1 MENKIVDYIYGE
13 FELEDVLI
21 ELINCDAVQR
31 LKHIHQVG
39 ATYLIKKELNVNR
52 LEHSIGVMLLIRLLG
67 GSLKEQIAGL
77 LHDISHTAFSHVID
91 FVFNNSDE
99 DYHELIFDEV
109 VINSKIPYIL
119 NKYGYDF
126 KEILEN
132 EEQWTILERK
142 APRLCA
148 DRVDYTL
155 RDMYKYGFTNKNEIN
170 EFLKNIQVVNGEIV
184 TKDIES
190 ARWFLE
196 LYYTEVI
203 DFFMNPINGYSY
215 DKLSKAIKIAIDE
228 NELNLKD
235 ILKTDN
241 EVIDILNRS
250 KNNKIISLMKS
261 LNKNVKLRINEDKYD
276 IFIKGKTRLIDPGV
290 GIRGKVY
297 SLSELDN
304 SVELINTKA
313 KAKMEKGVYIEIL

>member
-1 MENKIVDYIYGE
+1 MENNIVDYIYGE

-31 LKHIHQVG
+31 LKYIHQVG
-39 ATYLIKKELNVNR
+39 ATYLIKEELNVNR
-52 LEHSIGVMLLIRLLG
+52 LEHSIGVMLLIRMLG

-91 FVFNNSDE
+91 FVFDNSDE

-132 EEQWTILERK
+132 EEKWTILEKK
-142 APRLCA
+142 APKLCA

-184 TKDIES
+184 TNDIES
-190 ARWFLE
+190 ARWFLD

-250 KNNKIISLMKS
+250 ENNKIKSLMKS

>member
-13 FELEDVLI
+13 FELEDALI

-31 LKHIHQVG
+31 LKYIHQVG
-39 ATYLIKKELNVNR
+39 ATYLIKEELNVNR
-52 LEHSIGVMLLIRLLG
+52 FEHSIGVMLLIRLLG

-126 KEILEN
+126 KEILGN
-132 EEQWTILERK
+132 EEKWTILERK
-142 APRLCA
+142 APKLCA

-155 RDMYKYGFTNKNEIN
+155 IDMYKYGFANKNEIN

-184 TKDIES
+184 TRNIES
-190 ARWFLE
+190 ARWFLD

-215 DKLSKAIKIAIDE
+215 DKLSKAIKIAMYE

-241 EVIDILNRS
+241 EVIDLLKTS
-250 KNNKIISLMKS
+250 KNNKIKSLMKS
-261 LNKNVKLRINEDKYD
+261 LNKNVKLRINEDNYD

-290 GIRGKVY
+290 SIRGKVY

>member
-1 MENKIVDYIYGE
+1 MENNIVDYIYGE

-31 LKHIHQVG
+31 LKYIHQVG
-39 ATYLIKKELNVNR
+39 ATYLIKEELNVNR
-52 LEHSIGVMLLIRLLG
+52 LEHSIGVMLLIRMLG

-91 FVFNNSDE
+91 FVFDNSDE

-132 EEQWTILERK
+132 EEKWTILEKK
-142 APRLCA
+142 APKLCA

-184 TKDIES
+184 TNDIES

-250 KNNKIISLMKS
+250 ENNKIKSLMKS

-290 GIRGKVY
+290 SICGKVY

>member
-31 LKHIHQVG
+31 LKYIHQVG
-39 ATYLIKKELNVNR
+39 ATYLIKEELNVNR
-52 LEHSIGVMLLIRLLG
+52 LEHSIGVMLLIRMLG

-91 FVFNNSDE
+91 FVFDNSDE

-132 EEQWTILERK
+132 EEKWTILEKK
-142 APRLCA
+142 APKLCA

-184 TKDIES
+184 TNDIES

-250 KNNKIISLMKS
+250 ENNKIKSLMKS

>member
-1 MENKIVDYIYGE
+1 MENNIVDYIYGE

-31 LKHIHQVG
+31 LKYIHQVG
-39 ATYLIKKELNVNR
+39 ATYLIKEELNVNR
-52 LEHSIGVMLLIRLLG
+52 LEHSIGVMLLIRMLG

-91 FVFNNSDE
+91 FVFDNSDE

-132 EEQWTILERK
+132 EEKWTILEKK
-142 APRLCA
+142 APKLCA

-184 TKDIES
+184 TNDIES

-250 KNNKIISLMKS
+250 ENNKIKNLMKS

>member
-1 MENKIVDYIYGE
+1 MENNIVDYIYGE

-31 LKHIHQVG
+31 LKYIHQVG
-39 ATYLIKKELNVNR
+39 ATYLIKEELNVNR
-52 LEHSIGVMLLIRLLG
+52 LEHSIGVMLLIRMLG

-91 FVFNNSDE
+91 FVFDNSDE

-132 EEQWTILERK
+132 EEKWTILEKK
-142 APRLCA
+142 APKLCA

-184 TKDIES
+184 TNDIES
-190 ARWFLE
+190 ARWFLD

-250 KNNKIISLMKS
+250 ENNKIKSLMKS

-304 SVELINTKA
+304 CVELINTKA

>member
-1 MENKIVDYIYGE
+1 MENNIVDYIYGE

-31 LKHIHQVG
+31 LKYIHQVG
-39 ATYLIKKELNVNR
+39 ATYLIKEELNVNR
-52 LEHSIGVMLLIRLLG
+52 LEHSIGVMLLIRMLG

-109 VINSKIPYIL
+109 VINSKIPCIL
-119 NKYGYDF
+119 NKHGYDF

-142 APRLCA
+142 APKLCA

-184 TKDIES
+184 TNDIES

-250 KNNKIISLMKS
+250 ENNKIKSLMKS

>member
-31 LKHIHQVG
+31 LKYIHQVG
-39 ATYLIKKELNVNR
+39 ATYLIKEELNVNR
-52 LEHSIGVMLLIRLLG
+52 LEHSIGVMLLIRMLG

-91 FVFNNSDE
+91 FVFDNSDE

-109 VINSKIPYIL
+109 VTNSKIPYIL
-119 NKYGYDF
+119 NKYEYDF

-132 EEQWTILERK
+132 EDKWTILEKK
-142 APRLCA
+142 APKLCA

-170 EFLKNIQVVNGEIV
+170 EFLKNIQVLNGEIV

-190 ARWFLE
+190 ARWFLD

-250 KNNKIISLMKS
+250 KNNKIKSLMKS
-261 LNKNVKLRINEDKYD
+261 LNKNVELRINEDKYD

-290 GIRGKVY
+290 NIEGKIHP
-297 SLSELDN
+297 LSNLDN
-304 SVELINTKA
+304 RIENININA

>member
-21 ELINCDAVQR
+21 ELINCDALQR
-31 LKHIHQVG
+31 LKNIHQVG
-39 ATYLIKKELNVNR
+39 ATYLIKEELNVNR
-52 LEHSIGVMLLIRLLG
+52 FEHSIGVMLLIRLLG

-91 FVFNNSDE
+91 FVFDNSDE

-170 EFLKNIQVVNGEIV
+170 EFLKNIQVLDGEIV
-184 TKDIES
+184 TNDIES

-250 KNNKIISLMKS
+250 ENNKIKSLMKS

-290 GIRGKVY
+290 SIGGKVY

-304 SVELINTKA
+304 NVELINKKA

>member
-31 LKHIHQVG
+31 LKYIHQVG
-39 ATYLIKKELNVNR
+39 ATYLIKEELNVNR
-52 LEHSIGVMLLIRLLG
+52 FEHSIGVMLLIRLLG

-91 FVFNNSDE
+91 FVFDNSDE

-170 EFLKNIQVVNGEIV
+170 EFLKNIQVLDGEIV
-184 TKDIES
+184 TNDIES

-250 KNNKIISLMKS
+250 KNNQIISLMKS

>member
-1 MENKIVDYIYGE
+1 MENNIVDYIYGE

-31 LKHIHQVG
+31 LKYIHQVG
-39 ATYLIKKELNVNR
+39 ATYLIKEELNVNR
-52 LEHSIGVMLLIRLLG
+52 LEHSIGVMLLIRMLG

-91 FVFNNSDE
+91 FVFDNSDE

-132 EEQWTILERK
+132 EEKWTILEKK
-142 APRLCA
+142 APKLCA

-184 TKDIES
+184 TNDIES

-215 DKLSKAIKIAIDE
+215 DKLSKAIKIAIDD

-250 KNNKIISLMKS
+250 ENNKIKSLMKS

-304 SVELINTKA
+304 CVELINTKA

>member
-1 MENKIVDYIYGE
+1 MENNIVDYIYGE

-31 LKHIHQVG
+31 LKYIHQVG
-39 ATYLIKKELNVNR
+39 ATYLIKEELNVNR
-52 LEHSIGVMLLIRLLG
+52 LEHSIGVMLLIRMLG

-91 FVFNNSDE
+91 FVFDNSDE

-132 EEQWTILERK
+132 EEKWTILEKK
-142 APRLCA
+142 APKLCA

-184 TKDIES
+184 TNDIES

-250 KNNKIISLMKS
+250 ENNKIKNLMKS

-290 GIRGKVY
+290 SICGKVY

>member
-31 LKHIHQVG
+31 LKYIHQVG
-39 ATYLIKKELNVNR
+39 ATYLIKEELNVNR
-52 LEHSIGVMLLIRLLG
+52 LEHSIGVMLLIRMLG

-91 FVFNNSDE
+91 FVFDNSDE

-109 VINSKIPYIL
+109 VINSKIPCIL

-132 EEQWTILERK
+132 EEQWTILEKK

-155 RDMYKYGFTNKNEIN
+155 RDMYKYGFTNKSEIN

-184 TKDIES
+184 TNDIES

-215 DKLSKAIKIAIDE
+215 DKLSSAIKIAIDE

-250 KNNKIISLMKS
+250 ENNKIKSLMKS

>member
-1 MENKIVDYIYGE
+1 MENNIVDYIYGE

-31 LKHIHQVG
+31 LKYIHQVG
-39 ATYLIKKELNVNR
+39 ATYLIKEELNVNR
-52 LEHSIGVMLLIRLLG
+52 LEHSIGVMLLIRMLG

-132 EEQWTILERK
+132 EEKWTILEKK
-142 APRLCA
+142 APKLCA

-184 TKDIES
+184 TNDIES

-250 KNNKIISLMKS
+250 ENNKIKSLMKS

>member
-13 FELEDVLI
+13 FELEYVLI
-21 ELINCDAVQR
+21 ELINCDALQR
-31 LKHIHQVG
+31 LKNIHQVG
-39 ATYLIKKELNVNR
+39 ATYLIKEELNVNR
-52 LEHSIGVMLLIRLLG
+52 FEHSIGVMLLIRLLG

-91 FVFNNSDE
+91 FVFDNSDE

-170 EFLKNIQVVNGEIV
+170 EFLKNIQVLDGEIV
-184 TKDIES
+184 TNDIES

-250 KNNKIISLMKS
+250 ENNKIKSLMKS

-290 GIRGKVY
+290 SIGGKVY

-304 SVELINTKA
+304 NVELINKKA

>member
-21 ELINCDAVQR
+21 ELINCDALQR
-31 LKHIHQVG
+31 LKNIHQVG
-39 ATYLIKKELNVNR
+39 AIYLIKEELNVNR
-52 LEHSIGVMLLIRLLG
+52 FEHSIGVMLLIRLLG

-91 FVFNNSDE
+91 FVFDNSDE

-170 EFLKNIQVVNGEIV
+170 EFLKNIQVLDGEIV
-184 TKDIES
+184 TNDIES

-250 KNNKIISLMKS
+250 ENNKIKSLMKS

-290 GIRGKVY
+290 SIGGKVY

-304 SVELINTKA
+304 NVELINKKA

>member
-39 ATYLIKKELNVNR
+39 STYLIKEELNVNR
-52 LEHSIGVMLLIRLLG
+52 FEHSIGVMLLIRMLG

-132 EEQWTILERK
+132 EEKWTILEKK
-142 APRLCA
+142 APKLCA

-170 EFLKNIQVVNGEIV
+170 EFLKNIQVLDGEIV

-190 ARWFLE
+190 ARWFLD

-250 KNNKIISLMKS
+250 KNNKIKSLMKS

-290 GIRGKVY
+290 NIEGKIHP
-297 SLSELDN
+297 LSNLDN
-304 SVELINTKA
+304 MIENININA

>member
-31 LKHIHQVG
+31 LKYIHQVG
-39 ATYLIKKELNVNR
+39 ATYLIKEELNVNR
-52 LEHSIGVMLLIRLLG
+52 FEHSIGVMLLIRLLG

-119 NKYGYDF
+119 NKYGYNF

-250 KNNKIISLMKS
+250 ENNKIKNLMKS

>member
-1 MENKIVDYIYGE
+1 
-13 FELEDVLI
+13 
-21 ELINCDAVQR
+21 
-31 LKHIHQVG
+31 
-39 ATYLIKKELNVNR
+39 
-52 LEHSIGVMLLIRLLG
+52 
-67 GSLKEQIAGL
+67 
-77 LHDISHTAFSHVID
+77 
-91 FVFNNSDE
+91 
-99 DYHELIFDEV
+99 
-109 VINSKIPYIL
+109 NSKIPYIL

-126 KEILEN
+126 KDILEN

-261 LNKNVKLRINEDKYD
+261 LNKNIKLRINEDKYD

-290 GIRGKVY
+290 SIGGKVY

-304 SVELINTKA
+304 SVELINKKA

>member
-21 ELINCDAVQR
+21 ELINCDALQR
-31 LKHIHQVG
+31 LKNIHQVG
-39 ATYLIKKELNVNR
+39 ATYLIKEELNVNR
-52 LEHSIGVMLLIRLLG
+52 FEHSIGVMLLIRLLG

-91 FVFNNSDE
+91 FVFDNSDE

-170 EFLKNIQVVNGEIV
+170 EFLKNIQVLDGEIV
-184 TKDIES
+184 TNDIES

-235 ILKTDN
+235 MLKTDN
-241 EVIDILNRS
+241 EVIDILN
-250 KNNKIISLMKS
+250 KYENNKIKSLMKS

-290 GIRGKVY
+290 SIGGKVY

-304 SVELINTKA
+304 NVELINKKA

>member
-13 FELEDVLI
+13 FELEGVLI
-21 ELINCDAVQR
+21 ELINCDALQR
-31 LKHIHQVG
+31 LKNIHQVG
-39 ATYLIKKELNVNR
+39 ATYLIKEELNVNR
-52 LEHSIGVMLLIRLLG
+52 FEHSIGVMLLIRLLG

-132 EEQWTILERK
+132 EQKWTILERK
-142 APRLCA
+142 APKLCA

-155 RDMYKYGFTNKNEIN
+155 RDMYKYGFTSKNEIS

-184 TKDIES
+184 TNDIES
-190 ARWFLE
+190 ARWFLD

-241 EVIDILNRS
+241 EVVDILSKS
-250 KNNKIISLMKS
+250 KNNQIISLMKS
-261 LNKNVKLRINEDKYD
+261 LNKNVKLRINEDNYD

-290 GIRGKVY
+290 SIGRKIY
-297 SLSELDN
+297 SLSELDKN
-304 SVELINTKA
+304 VEIINTKA
-313 KAKMEKGVYIEIL
+313 KVKMEKGVYIEIL

>member
-21 ELINCDAVQR
+21 ELINCDALQR
-31 LKHIHQVG
+31 LKNIHQVG
-39 ATYLIKKELNVNR
+39 ATYLIKEELNVNR
-52 LEHSIGVMLLIRLLG
+52 FEHSIGVMLLIRLLG

-91 FVFNNSDE
+91 FVFDNSDE

-170 EFLKNIQVVNGEIV
+170 EFLKNIQVLDGEIV
-184 TKDIES
+184 TNDIES

-235 ILKTDN
+235 MLKTDN

-250 KNNKIISLMKS
+250 ENNKIKSLMKS

-290 GIRGKVY
+290 SIGGKVY

-304 SVELINTKA
+304 NVELINKKA

>member
-1 MENKIVDYIYGE
+1 MENNIVDYIYGE

-31 LKHIHQVG
+31 LKYIHQVG
-39 ATYLIKKELNVNR
+39 ATYLIKEELNVNR
-52 LEHSIGVMLLIRLLG
+52 LEHSIGVMLLIRMLG

-91 FVFNNSDE
+91 FVFDNSDE

-132 EEQWTILERK
+132 EEKWTILEKK
-142 APRLCA
+142 APKLCA

-184 TKDIES
+184 TNDIES

-250 KNNKIISLMKS
+250 ENNKIKSLMKS

-304 SVELINTKA
+304 CVELINTKA

>member
-31 LKHIHQVG
+31 LKYIHQVG
-39 ATYLIKKELNVNR
+39 ATYLIKEELNVNR
-52 LEHSIGVMLLIRLLG
+52 FEHSIGVMLLIRMLG

-132 EEQWTILERK
+132 EEKWTILEKK
-142 APRLCA
+142 APKLCA

-170 EFLKNIQVVNGEIV
+170 EFLKNIQVLNGEIV
-184 TKDIES
+184 TKDTES
-190 ARWFLE
+190 ARWFLD

-250 KNNKIISLMKS
+250 KNNKIKSLMKS

>member
-1 MENKIVDYIYGE
+1 MENNIVDYIYGE

-31 LKHIHQVG
+31 LKYIHQVG
-39 ATYLIKKELNVNR
+39 ATYLIKEELNVNR
-52 LEHSIGVMLLIRLLG
+52 LEHSIGVMLLIRMLG

-91 FVFNNSDE
+91 FVFDNSDE

-132 EEQWTILERK
+132 EEKWTILEKK
-142 APRLCA
+142 APKLCA

-184 TKDIES
+184 TNDIES

-250 KNNKIISLMKS
+250 ENNKIKSLMKS

>member
-1 MENKIVDYIYGE
+1 MENNIVDYIYGE

-31 LKHIHQVG
+31 LKYIHQVG
-39 ATYLIKKELNVNR
+39 ATYLIKEELNVNR
-52 LEHSIGVMLLIRLLG
+52 LEHSIGVMLLIRMLG

-142 APRLCA
+142 APKLCA

-184 TKDIES
+184 TNDIES
-190 ARWFLE
+190 ARWFLD

-250 KNNKIISLMKS
+250 ENNKIKNLMKS

-304 SVELINTKA
+304 CVELINTKA

>member
-31 LKHIHQVG
+31 LKYIHQVG
-39 ATYLIKKELNVNR
+39 ATYLIKEELNVNR
-52 LEHSIGVMLLIRLLG
+52 LEHSIGVMLLIRMLG

-91 FVFNNSDE
+91 FVFDNSDE

-132 EEQWTILERK
+132 EEKWTILEKK
-142 APRLCA
+142 APKLCA

-170 EFLKNIQVVNGEIV
+170 EFLKNIQVLNGEIV

-190 ARWFLE
+190 ARWFLD

-241 EVIDILNRS
+241 EVIDILKRS
-250 KNNKIISLMKS
+250 KNNKIKSLMKS

-290 GIRGKVY
+290 SICGKLY

-304 SVELINTKA
+304 SVELINANA
-313 KAKMEKGVYIEIL
+313 KLKMDKGVYIEIL

>member
-1 MENKIVDYIYGE
+1 MDYT
-13 FELEDVLI
+13 
-21 ELINCDAVQR
+21 R
-31 LKHIHQVG
+31 K
-39 ATYLIKKELNVNR
+39 
-52 LEHSIGVMLLIRLLG
+52 
-67 GSLKEQIAGL
+67 
-77 LHDISHTAFSHVID
+77 
-91 FVFNNSDE
+91 
-99 DYHELIFDEV
+99 
-109 VINSKIPYIL
+109 
-119 NKYGYDF
+119 
-126 KEILEN
+126 
-132 EEQWTILERK
+132 K
-142 APRLCA
+142 APKLCA

-184 TKDIES
+184 TNDIES

-250 KNNKIISLMKS
+250 ENNKIKSLMKS

-304 SVELINTKA
+304 CVELINTKA

>member
-39 ATYLIKKELNVNR
+39 ATYLIKEELNVNR

-119 NKYGYDF
+119 NKYVYDF

-250 KNNKIISLMKS
+250 KNNQIISLMKS